1 MCCGN
6 DVSFVV
12 YDASKYV
19 PHVQYGHY
27 SIAQGRLLC
36 KSVLFTELSHHVL
49 VVVGAST
56 CTRLCMLVT

>member
-1 MCCGN
+1 MEDETGYM
-6 DVSFVV
+6 DKFLG
-12 YDASKYV
+12 
-19 PHVQYGHY
+19 PHDQHHSESSVET
-27 SIAQGRLLC
+27 ALC